1 MVREGL
7 DMTDHDNELLEAV
20 LSELTVVKNMLEK
33 LSATSILLY
42 TETKKMRKL
51 L

>member
-20 LSELTVVKNMLEK
+20 LSELTVVKNMLENIMMAYD
-33 LSATSILLY
+33 SASSA
-42 TETKKMRKL
+42 
-51 L
+51 